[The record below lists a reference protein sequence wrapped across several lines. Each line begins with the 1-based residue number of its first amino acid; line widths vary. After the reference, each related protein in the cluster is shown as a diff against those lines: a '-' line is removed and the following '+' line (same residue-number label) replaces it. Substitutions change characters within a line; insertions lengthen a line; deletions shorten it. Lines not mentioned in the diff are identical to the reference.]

1 MQTLAF
7 LLAVAPQ
14 AVQIHPNSVWRIDP
28 IRGAAQ
34 AINTLIKDDSAVHK
48 WAAAFRG
55 AVIENAPP
63 VKNKNKLHY
72 VPPTSKIDAEDKVK
86 ETIAVLNKAWKGV
99 RMDPCKLPRPVF
111 QTLARNVPKGKLQK
125 FMKERPEHFTVH
137 EGIGGQVSL
146 ISLSTPRTCGTQFF
160 QQ

>member
-1 MQTLAF
+1 LRLTRVFQNEPSQVVPAFELTSSQCETFALAQEEACMQTLAF

-63 VKNKNKLHY
+63 VKNRKPSCTMCL
-72 VPPTSKIDAEDKVK
+72 
-86 ETIAVLNKAWKGV
+86 
-99 RMDPCKLPRPVF
+99 RPVRLMRK
-111 QTLARNVPKGKLQK
+111 TKSKRPLQ
-125 FMKERPEHFTVH
+125 
-137 EGIGGQVSL
+137 
-146 ISLSTPRTCGTQFF
+146 C
-160 QQ
+160 